1 MDTVEV
7 QCNIIGDYVQILR
20 RRLIGL
26 GYTKCSIDSIKDNYN
41 LVLAYFG
48 ALRRLVSK
56 VPRKVFKATGFVYP
70 PMYGSVLAEIERRIR
85 RGENINPYLSR
96 KLPDL
101 RVNDDLL
108 NDWGIQHLH
117 LGKSV
122 ITTEGKN
129 EGRIQGTR
137 DLLYVYFTEQSAY
150 FIVIGDHHTFAKQ
163 ELLRILHDN
172 WPELLKQY
180 EEPSIKSVIPDDL
193 TSEHR
198 RALRKAGYNM
208 AVDIMP
214 DGTAYMMIGGGRT
227 WSGDNS
233 IDVRQTNHLHNWAY
247 HQTNNLRSCIAAIVT
262 ELRTKHGLE
271 IREPI
276 VLRLLVEGKSDSQ
289 WFLSDEYG
297 RFTIGIEGP
306 WPQRKERPDDG

>member
-20 RRLIGL
+20 RRLIRL
-26 GYTKCSIDSIKDNYN
+26 GYTECSIDSVKDDYN

-48 ALRRLVSK
+48 ALRRLVSN
-56 VPRKVFKATGFVYP
+56 VPRTVLKAKGFVCP
-70 PMYGSVLAEIERRIR
+70 PKYGCVLAEIERKIR

-117 LGKSV
+117 FGSSAF
-122 ITTEGKN
+122 TTEGKN
-129 EGRIQGTR
+129 KGRMTGTKE
-137 DLLYVYFTEQSAY
+137 LLYVYFTEQSAY
-150 FIVIGDHHTFAKQ
+150 LIEIGDHHTFAKQ
-163 ELLRILHDN
+163 KLLHILHDN

-180 EEPSIKSVIPDDL
+180 EDPSIKSVIPDDL

-198 RALRKAGYNM
+198 RELRKAGYNM
-208 AVDIMP
+208 GVDIMP
-214 DGTAYMMIGGGRT
+214 DGTAYVMIGGGRT
-227 WSGDNS
+227 WSGDNL
-233 IDVRQTNHLHNWAY
+233 IDVDQTNHLRNWAY
-247 HQTNNLRSCIAAIVT
+247 HQTNNLRGCISEIVT
-262 ELRTKHGLE
+262 ELRTKRGLE
-271 IREPI
+271 IEEPI
-276 VLRLLVEGKSDSQ
+276 VLRLLVEGKADGQ
-289 WFLSDEYG
+289 WFLCDEYG

-306 WPQRKERPDDG
+306 WPRRIERPDDG

>member
-7 QCNIIGDYVQILR
+7 HCNIIGDYVQILR
-20 RRLIGL
+20 RRLIRL
-26 GYTKCSIDSIKDNYN
+26 GYTECSVGSIEDDYN

-48 ALRRLVSK
+48 ALRRRVSN
-56 VPRKVFKATGFVYP
+56 VPRAVLRAKSFVCP
-70 PMYGSVLAEIERRIR
+70 PKYSSVLAEIERRISW
-85 RGENINPYLSR
+85 GENINPYLSR

-117 LGKSV
+117 LGRSV
-122 ITTEGKN
+122 ITTETKN
-129 EGRIQGTR
+129 KGRMTGTK
-137 DLLYVYFTEQSAY
+137 DLLYVYFTEQSAC

-163 ELLRILHDN
+163 KLLHILHDN

-198 RALRKAGYNM
+198 RELRKAGYNM
-208 AVDIMP
+208 GVDIMP
-214 DGTAYMMIGGGRT
+214 DGTAYVMIGGGRT

-233 IDVRQTNHLHNWAY
+233 IDVDQTNHLHNWAY
-247 HQTNNLRSCIAAIVT
+247 HQTNNLTGCISEIIT
-262 ELRTKHGLE
+262 QLRTTRGLE
-271 IREPI
+271 IEEPI
-276 VLRLLVEGKSDSQ
+276 VLRLLVEGKAESR
-289 WFLSDEYG
+289 WFLCDEYG

-306 WPQRKERPDDG
+306 WPRRIERPDDG